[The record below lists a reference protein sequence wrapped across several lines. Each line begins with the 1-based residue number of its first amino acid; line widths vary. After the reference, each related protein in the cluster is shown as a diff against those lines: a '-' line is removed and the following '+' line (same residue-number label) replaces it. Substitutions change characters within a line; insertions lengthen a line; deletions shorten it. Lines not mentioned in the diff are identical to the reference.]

1 MTIYIYFP
9 HINVI
14 QTYIQGLQRYL
25 TFQNTYFMFLNKK
38 NSSEMLR
45 ADFHHIISIGAGI
58 LLTFKHVR
66 CQRPESYLSSHWLLT
81 SILMTILIYFPHM
94 NFIQTYRQGLKI
106 YLAVGNTY
114 FMFLKK
120 ITLVRCQ
127 RPESYLSSHWL
138 LTSVLLTILIYFPHM
153 NVIQTYR
160 QGLHRYV
167 AFGNIYFMFLKK
179 ITLVR
184 CQRQKSY
191 LSSHWLLTSVLMT
204 ISIYLSHMNN
214 IIIGFSMIIGF
225 QEAIFLSI
233 LL

>member
-1 MTIYIYFP
+1 MLEARILLIISLAINFYFDDYFNLFP
-9 HINVI
+9 TYELYLDLQTGFENIFGSREHIFHVLKENI
-14 QTYIQGLQRYL
+14 
-25 TFQNTYFMFLNKK
+25 
-38 NSSEMLR
+38 SSEML
-45 ADFHHIISIGAGI
+45 G
-58 LLTFKHVR
+58 
-66 CQRPESYLSSHWLLT
+66 
-81 SILMTILIYFPHM
+81 
-94 NFIQTYRQGLKI
+94 
-106 YLAVGNTY
+106 
-114 FMFLKK
+114 
-120 ITLVRCQ
+120 
-127 RPESYLSSHWL
+127 PESYLSSHWL

-214 IIIGFSMIIGF
+214 IQAYGQGFH
-225 QEAIFLSI
+225 
-233 LL
+233 